1 MENKNIYQ
9 KLQQSRVDLQNK
21 ELKKTGNNKFAGFKY
36 FELSDFLSSVNEILL
51 KNGLYSEFNLIKT
64 TDENGVVEEKA
75 ILTIIDVETEKQRV
89 FETPAVDVDVKGAN
103 SIQNLGSKHTY
114 LKRYLYLNA
123 LEIAEC
129 DGVDATIGK
138 ETKAETSIAK
148 NKATD
153 KQIEMIKNLYSDEE
167 ITKMLSNLKVKDLTE
182 INIEQAS
189 KMIASRKGA

>member
-1 MENKNIYQ
+1 MTKNIYQ
-9 KLQQSRVDLQNK
+9 KLQQSRVDLQKK
-21 ELKKTGNNKFAGFKY
+21 ELKKSGNNKFANFKY
-36 FELSDFLSSVNEILL
+36 FELADFLSSVNEILL
-51 KNGLYSEFNLIKT
+51 NNGLYSEFNLIKT

-138 ETKAETSIAK
+138 ETKAETPIAK

-153 KQIEMIKNLYSDEE
+153 KQIEIIKNLYSDEE
-167 ITKMLSNLKVKDLTE
+167 VAKMLSNLKVKDLTE

>member
-1 MENKNIYQ
+1 MQSNLYT
-9 KLQQSRVDLQNK
+9 KLQQSRVDLQKK
-21 ELKKTGNNKFAGFKY
+21 ELKKSGNNKFANFKY
-36 FELSDFLSSVNEILL
+36 FELADFLSSVNEILL
-51 KNGLYSEFNLIKT
+51 NNGLYSEFNLIKT
-64 TDENGVVEEKA
+64 VDENGVIEEKA
-75 ILTIIDVETEKQRV
+75 TLTIIDVETEKQRV

-138 ETKAETSIAK
+138 ETKADVTTAK
-148 NKATD
+148 TKATE
-153 KQIEMIKNLYSDEE
+153 KQVEIIKNLYNEEE
-167 ITKMLSNLKVKDLTE
+167 IIKMLSNLKVKDLTE
-182 INIEQAS
+182 ITVEQAS

>member
-1 MENKNIYQ
+1 MQSNLYT

-138 ETKAETSIAK
+138 ETKAETPIAK

-153 KQIEMIKNLYSDEE
+153 KQIEIIKNLYSDEE
-167 ITKMLSNLKVKDLTE
+167 VAKMLSNLKVKDLTE